1 MSDMMVSGVI
11 NSDGSKVSGHGFS
24 VTSQGSGEYII
35 SFSPPFSEVPAIVGS
50 QVNFGSTGQDPRDGV
65 VFPFVNAGAATV
77 ITGDSAGGHSSR
89 TFAFIARGNGP
100 GAAAKA

>member
-11 NSDGSKVSGHGFS
+11 ASDGSKVSGHGFS

-35 SFSPPFSEVPAIVGS
+35 SFSPPFSEIPAIVGS
-50 QVNFGSTGQDPRDGV
+50 QVNFGSAGQDTRDGV
-65 VFPFVNAGAATV
+65 VFPYVNAGAATAL
-77 ITGDSAGGHSSR
+77 TGGSDGGHTNR

-100 GAAAKA
+100 GVVAKA